1 MFLVQRQMQ
10 QEMQRLTINTIAV
23 VNMDEGVLSGE
34 QYINYGSEFLKYP
47 DVNFVTVGLEEARQG
62 LENDSYAAYI
72 LIPSEFSKNVLS
84 LNDIPDSASIEYA
97 VNPNLRNDVYG
108 EVMADISLFTSN
120 LNDNIEYMYLNAIL
134 MEFHEAQD
142 IATQI
147 MENDTTDMELLL
159 AIENEA
165 ITHHI
170 ALTEVTMP
178 EYNLSAMDLS
188 PYQTSVQNMIGEI
201 SSLYAGYANSG
212 QQAFLSIAQS
222 GNNLATQ
229 LGGVGELMKKVDFA
243 KDSNGNDITAG
254 GVASVNQYVEG
265 VATVNAETISR
276 ITMGINDYQALIDT
290 EVTQMFRDEVAQAL
304 SSGVNQ
310 YNQNMLTRI
319 EAEANALIAIIGEL
333 ENPES
338 LEEADYE
345 RINGEVEEILERIQE
360 IKGSSFTLDE
370 SEINTM
376 ADRLAAST
384 TAGMQAIV
392 DDMKTIQYPDA
403 GELGVII
410 TNEIL
415 VPIQNNQSR
424 IAGEIESAVSNATL
438 LLQSYQSSVQG
449 FDVYDY
455 VNETEVNGVISA
467 IGHEL
472 ADMQSTI
479 QMQDSEYRSFIYE
492 VYRSENENLQNWRAD
507 ILEADAL
514 SAEKLEQGLEAA
526 KESRSNS
533 NRNNVEMLYALT
545 QKLPYTR
552 IGSMEFTDAY
562 EFIVTPLETKDV
574 GKRQRVT
581 LFDANN
587 EYQKYIVYI
596 LVFMLCMRLSQTA
609 YRAFYR
615 WHKMRGQ
622 SSMA

>member
-1 MFLVQRQMQ
+1 MIKILRKIYKIVIVMAWIILGLFLGMFLVQRQMQ

-229 LGGVGELMKKVDFA
+229 LGGVGELMKKVDFT

-290 EVTQMFRDEVAQAL
+290 EVTQMFRDEVAQTL

-345 RINGEVEEILERIQE
+345 RILTGKQ
-360 IKGSSFTLDE
+360 G
-370 SEINTM
+370 
-376 ADRLAAST
+376 RL
-384 TAGMQAIV
+384 
-392 DDMKTIQYPDA
+392 
-403 GELGVII
+403 
-410 TNEIL
+410 
-415 VPIQNNQSR
+415 
-424 IAGEIESAVSNATL
+424 
-438 LLQSYQSSVQG
+438 
-449 FDVYDY
+449 
-455 VNETEVNGVISA
+455 
-467 IGHEL
+467 
-472 ADMQSTI
+472 
-479 QMQDSEYRSFIYE
+479 
-492 VYRSENENLQNWRAD
+492 
-507 ILEADAL
+507 
-514 SAEKLEQGLEAA
+514 
-526 KESRSNS
+526 
-533 NRNNVEMLYALT
+533 
-545 QKLPYTR
+545 
-552 IGSMEFTDAY
+552 
-562 EFIVTPLETKDV
+562 
-574 GKRQRVT
+574 
-581 LFDANN
+581 
-587 EYQKYIVYI
+587 
-596 LVFMLCMRLSQTA
+596 
-609 YRAFYR
+609 
-615 WHKMRGQ
+615 
-622 SSMA
+622 